1 MPVRPWSTLFLL
13 RSHHFSI
20 SPRGRVLV
28 RPIKE
33 KIPPACG
40 GRGPRDSGAPAPLQR
55 RGHRRLA
62 QCCCIHLTLCEE
74 GSACQSRN
82 HCVCESCSGPD
93 KQAPPGLS
101 AYGNG
106 IGRLA
111 CERDWRGN
119 PADEEPQFF
128 KGHGSRVDFLSGP
141 ARFDAASAWKDR
153 KLVFSKRQWHLFC
166 LVEQNMPALGRARIH
181 GGKIALKGFLF
192 SFRLLP

>member
-1 MPVRPWSTLFLL
+1 MHGLGERARP
-13 RSHHFSI
+13 
-20 SPRGRVLV
+20 RV
-28 RPIKE
+28 P
-33 KIPPACG
+33 
-40 GRGPRDSGAPAPLQR
+40 SGAPRARLVETTTGLRPHFFNSARGGASLCARGRARSPGPGAAASLQR

-119 PADEEPQFF
+119 PTDEEPQFF
-128 KGHGSRVDFLSGP
+128 KGHGSRVHFLSGP
-141 ARFDAASAWKDR
+141 ARFDAASAWR
-153 KLVFSKRQWHLFC
+153 GGCRVGGGP
-166 LVEQNMPALGRARIH
+166 NLGAARRARI
-181 GGKIALKGFLF
+181 
-192 SFRLLP
+192 RLRMRSAGLRCASSIYGLE